1 MMTLIVF
8 FQSCIDLDL
17 NKRQHRCIDRHQFK
31 INNDPHCFTQVAD
44 SICGHCTNSFC
55 LTQFMERVQE
65 EEAK

>member
-8 FQSCIDLDL
+8 CQSFIDLDL
-17 NKRQHRCIDRHQFK
+17 NKRQHCRIDRNQFK
-31 INNDPHCFTQVAD
+31 INNDPHCFTQAAN

-55 LTQFMERVQE
+55 LTQFMEHVQE